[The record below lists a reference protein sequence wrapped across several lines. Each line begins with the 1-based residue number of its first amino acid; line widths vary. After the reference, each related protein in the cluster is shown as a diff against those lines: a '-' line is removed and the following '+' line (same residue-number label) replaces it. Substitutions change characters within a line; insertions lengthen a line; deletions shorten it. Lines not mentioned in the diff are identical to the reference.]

1 MKMIFWHSWLYFLAS
16 FLSTLVRKIS
26 GWFKVRK
33 LSFKEKKKKSMLT
46 QRSGELM
53 IFSEHM
59 VQIHEFLQ
67 TIQKILSG
75 ISWLSF
81 KMRGNHQSMDH
92 KQINWSGEGFG
103 IMFPRNL
110 VQDVGSK
117 PSRKVFQEF
126 IQIRKSSLHRP
137 REATRP

>member
-1 MKMIFWHSWLYFLAS
+1 
-16 FLSTLVRKIS
+16 
-26 GWFKVRK
+26 
-33 LSFKEKKKKSMLT
+33 MLT

-67 TIQKILSG
+67 PIQKILSG

-110 VQDVGSK
+110 VQDVGSR

-137 REATRP
+137 KKQLDHKFNVDIIWCSLIFSCLPNNQTNGFRKSTARRG